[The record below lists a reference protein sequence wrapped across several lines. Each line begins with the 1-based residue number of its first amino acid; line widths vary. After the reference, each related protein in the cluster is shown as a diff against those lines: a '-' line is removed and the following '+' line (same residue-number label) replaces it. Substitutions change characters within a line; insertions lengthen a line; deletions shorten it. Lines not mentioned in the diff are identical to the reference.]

1 MSKPIIIIGGG
12 IAGLCAG
19 IALQKLGL
27 EVIIFE
33 RNPEPTVVGA
43 GIIIA
48 PNALQALG
56 PFGVAEK
63 IMDEGYESNGF
74 HMLTDQGKLITK
86 MLVPNGFQSMYAIH
100 RSELHRHLLE
110 ALEPGTVKWGNK
122 CDKFEQGN
130 GCVKVHFHD
139 HSTLEGALLIAA
151 DGIRSPIRKSI
162 YPENRYRYAGYTCW
176 RGIAETDQTSGIPRT
191 FIETWGA
198 QGRFG
203 IVNFPNR
210 QVYWYALVN
219 AEAND
224 PILAA
229 YSPQDLYERFRN
241 YHEPIPSILESTPTN
256 RMIHRDVVDI
266 EPMEQCYADRIAFIG
281 DAAHAI
287 TPNMGQGAC
296 QAIEDA
302 VVLAECIASESDHR
316 EAFRRYDQ
324 RRKRRIVNISKQ
336 SWTFGKVAQ
345 LEAPILRAVRNSL
358 IKLVPDSLM
367 KRQAEQ
373 LYRFP

>member
-1 MSKPIIIIGGG
+1 MVGGG

-27 EVIIFE
+27 EAIVYE
-33 RNPEPTVVGA
+33 RNPDPTVVGA

-74 HMLTDQGKLITK
+74 HMLTDQGSFITK

-110 ALEPGTVKWGNK
+110 ALKPGTVKWGK
-122 CDKFEQGN
+122 ICDQIEHGN
-130 GCVKVHFHD
+130 ECVKVHFHD
-139 HSTLEGALLIAA
+139 HSAVEGALLIAA
-151 DGIRSPIRKSI
+151 DGIHSPIRKSI
-162 YPENRYRYAGYTCW
+162 YSENRYR
-176 RGIAETDQTSGIPRT
+176 
-191 FIETWGA
+191 
-198 QGRFG
+198 
-203 IVNFPNR
+203 
-210 QVYWYALVN
+210 YALVN

-224 PILAA
+224 PVLAA

-241 YHEPIPSILESTPTN
+241 YHEPIPSLLESTLGN

-266 EPMEQCYADRIAFIG
+266 EPMEQFYADRIAFIG

-296 QAIEDA
+296 QAIEEAASRAIVSLYMNLKGLKAISFRNGSMSWLLSLYLVTKNRNTLRRNDGTTFIKSSPST
-302 VVLAECIASESDHR
+302 VVGGFFPFRWGSSD
-316 EAFRRYDQ
+316 
-324 RRKRRIVNISKQ
+324 
-336 SWTFGKVAQ
+336 
-345 LEAPILRAVRNSL
+345 IL
-358 IKLVPDSLM
+358 M
-367 KRQAEQ
+367 
-373 LYRFP
+373 